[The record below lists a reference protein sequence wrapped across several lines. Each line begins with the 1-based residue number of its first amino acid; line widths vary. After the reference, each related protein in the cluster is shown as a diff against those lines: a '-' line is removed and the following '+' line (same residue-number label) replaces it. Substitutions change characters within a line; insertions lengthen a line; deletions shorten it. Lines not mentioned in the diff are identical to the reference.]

1 MKASTLFFVGIAFAC
16 GFLFGFSYHH
26 IVDDAHEDTTAARGH
41 APRPE
46 ATESQWQRFEA
57 RLKAL
62 EAARAREAEA
72 KEEAKVPTPSL
83 ATLPTPS
90 LAKPLTKRQM
100 TNLLHAKPKR
110 AASAAPGAKCK
121 PGRKPYHLLLTAQDS
136 PYQAWQTWV
145 RLGLGLGLANLTLT
159 LALTLTRRGR
169 RASCTTTSSS
179 CRRPTRA
186 SP

>member
-26 IVDDAHEDTTAARGH
+26 IVDDAHEDTTTARGH

-62 EAARAREAEA
+62 EAARARDAEA
-72 KEEAKVPTPSL
+72 KEEAKVPTPS
-83 ATLPTPS
+83 
-90 LAKPLTKRQM
+90 LTKRQM

-110 AASAAPGAKCK
+110 TTSTAPGAKCK

-136 PYQAWQTWV
+136 PYQAWQT
-145 RLGLGLGLANLTLT
+145 
-159 LALTLTRRGR
+159 
-169 RASCTTTSSS
+169 
-179 CRRPTRA
+179 
-186 SP
+186 

>member
-90 LAKPLTKRQM
+90 QAKPLTKRQM

-110 AASAAPGAKCK
+110 AASAAPGAKCN

-136 PYQAWQTWV
+136 PYQAWQT
-145 RLGLGLGLANLTLT
+145 
-159 LALTLTRRGR
+159 
-169 RASCTTTSSS
+169 
-179 CRRPTRA
+179 
-186 SP
+186 

>member
-62 EAARAREAEA
+62 EAARARDAEA

-83 ATLPTPS
+83 A
-90 LAKPLTKRQM
+90 KPLTKRQM
-100 TNLLHAKPKR
+100 TKLLHAKPER

-136 PYQAWQTWV
+136 PYQAWQT
-145 RLGLGLGLANLTLT
+145 
-159 LALTLTRRGR
+159 
-169 RASCTTTSSS
+169 
-179 CRRPTRA
+179 
-186 SP
+186 